1 MNATRRV
8 LRLELSGLVAV
19 HAARA
24 VHTALGAVPGVL
36 TAQVSLAGAE
46 LEFSGSYDAAQF
58 AADVTGA
65 LLPIGISLISVTEL
79 QDRLLPLLAE

>member
-1 MNATRRV
+1 MSATRRV

-24 VHTALGAVPGVL
+24 VHTALGAVPGVV

-46 LEFSGSYDAAQF
+46 LELVGTYDASRF
-58 AADVTGA
+58 ADEVRSA
-65 LLPIGISLISVTEL
+65 LDPIGIALVSVTEL

>member
-1 MNATRRV
+1 MMATRRV

-24 VHTALGAVPGVL
+24 VHTALGAVPGVV

-46 LEFSGSYDAAQF
+46 LECAGPYDAERF
-58 AADVTGA
+58 AADVSAA
-65 LLPIGISLISVTEL
+65 LAPIDITLVSVTEL